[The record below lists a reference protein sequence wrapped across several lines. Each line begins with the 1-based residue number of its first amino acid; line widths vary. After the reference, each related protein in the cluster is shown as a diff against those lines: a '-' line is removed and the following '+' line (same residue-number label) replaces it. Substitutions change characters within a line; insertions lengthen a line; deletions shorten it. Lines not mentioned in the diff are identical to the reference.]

1 MLVVIV
7 LEATVFHK
15 YVNLIVQ
22 CGATD
27 LKVGEAS
34 CDYDLT
40 PTMCVDYE
48 SGNCDPQTYQQSPTT
63 KTDAPRAKL
72 PTNENSTASCQR
84 QLALRCTHFVRG
96 IAHNASMSEGL
107 LVVLSVVKINPP
119 NELKSHEFRSY
130 EHQTFH
136 SFPATLLV
144 APLFSE

>member
-1 MLVVIV
+1 MLLQGDLFTSMLVVIV

-22 CGATD
+22 RGATD

-84 QLALRCTHFVRG
+84 QLALRC
-96 IAHNASMSEGL
+96 
-107 LVVLSVVKINPP
+107 
-119 NELKSHEFRSY
+119 
-130 EHQTFH
+130 HQTFH

-144 APLFSE
+144 APLLSE